1 MLSRWPRAN
10 LLSLS
15 IVQDPLEPDIAP
27 TNTFAQPLVFFRLDP
42 ICDFARSPHLST
54 VLNFRF
60 RIPTRTIARQLSA
73 HEHVLPSAEF
83 LDLST
88 TRMSDPELE
97 ALVGRLARLKYLI
110 LDGCPL
116 IHQREDASETD
127 NLRQWSSLG
136 SLLAAASIRRSK
148 EKENQ
153 YRRWAR
159 KHVHLVAAELPSVS
173 ETSSLDPP
181 SLTEHLPERILVIPP
196 VPTLLSFA
204 MTAPMVS
211 PGSPDF
217 EATVVKLRQE
227 FEHGWGLGLHKIA
240 ASRQRMRN
248 SWARLSAAVYKMMPS
263 EQVAARAKE
272 DIDILQ
278 ELKRIQDT
286 DDFEFAPPPC
296 PMLCLV
302 GPGKDK
308 NHPAGCP
315 HRAGWECWSD
325 DL

>member
-15 IVQDPLEPDIAP
+15 IVQDPLEPNIAP

-60 RIPTRTIARQLSA
+60 RIPTRMIARQLSA

-88 TRMSDPELE
+88 TRMVDPELE

-148 EKENQ
+148 EEENQ
-153 YRRWAR
+153 YKRWAS
-159 KHVHLVAAELPSVS
+159 KHAHLVAAEAGLPSVS
-173 ETSSLDPP
+173 EISSLDSP

-211 PGSPDF
+211 PDSPDF
-217 EATVVKLRQE
+217 EATVVKFRQE
-227 FEHGWGLGLHKIA
+227 FEHGWGLGLHKIV

-263 EQVAARAKE
+263 EQVAARTKE
-272 DIDILQ
+272 DTDILQ
-278 ELKRIQDT
+278 GLKRIQDA
-286 DDFEFAPPPC
+286 DDFEFAPPALPY
-296 PMLCLV
+296 PLPRRPRE
-302 GPGKDK
+302 G
-308 NHPAGCP
+308 
-315 HRAGWECWSD
+315 
-325 DL
+325 